1 MYQMTAHLLA
11 TDKEFKFSDVRVY
24 LHIASNVDCDCKFST
39 PQSRIARKIGLSRQ
53 QVNTSIKKLREKDLI
68 SEVVDEDG
76 VRTYYIN
83 PYWVTRGRYKDKL
96 IKAYE
101 DISPKDNRELEYR
114 QQITELALTF

>member
-1 MYQMTAHLLA
+1 MYQTTAHLLA
-11 TDKEFKFSDVRVY
+11 TDKEFAPSDIRVY
-24 LHIASNVDCDCKFST
+24 LYIAAKADYECKFSAT
-39 PQSRIARKIGLSRQ
+39 KSKIARKMGLSR
-53 QVNTSIKKLREKDLI
+53 VKVVASIKKLREKDLI